1 MGLWKTDLVKLA
13 WYHFY
18 DITKLPDV
26 MKFFRALTWYKVLMK
41 ICKNLGG
48 YFAV

>member
-18 DITKLPDV
+18 DITNLADV
-26 MKFFRALTWYKVLMK
+26 MKFCRALTCYKVVMK
-41 ICKNLGG
+41 I
-48 YFAV
+48 

>member
-18 DITKLPDV
+18 DITNLAYV
-26 MKFFRALTWYKVLMK
+26 MKFCRALTWYKVLMK
-41 ICKNLGG
+41 SWKNLGD